1 MTVPESAEPSY
12 SLTPDTGEVD
22 VPTTDPAT
30 HEHSDLREF
39 LVLLRRHTLLIAF
52 VAIATA
58 GVAFLLSVR
67 MAKQYTAG
75 TTLLYSATSTTTGT
89 DADPTRAIATIVG
102 IAQSN
107 TVLAP
112 IAAHYKLSMQSLKN
126 SVNVT
131 GDTTSDLLKI
141 TATSG
146 SPAKAALLANSIAQ
160 SLIASRLAHLKALLQ
175 AQVGAL
181 QQQLQTFAGKVDPR
195 SLAAASA
202 VRAQLAE
209 ARAQLTVS
217 NPDLSVLTSAAT
229 PAGPSSPHPTRNA
242 AIGLVVGLVLGI
254 LLGALR
260 DRLDRRTRA
269 IDEVEA
275 VYRAPMLGMV
285 PFTKRRA
292 PRAELLADFSGS
304 GLLADAYRTI
314 RTNLSLFRLNSSDS
328 TIVVITSAVAGE
340 GKSAVAANLAHA
352 LSVTGKNVLV
362 VSADLHNPTLHEY
375 FGLSATDT
383 PAPAPLQRID
393 ATRAARTTPSKTASG
408 LVQVLAGDVTLS
420 EAVRI
425 IPLTQRE
432 RSSGGSL
439 ALLANSSTFF
449 DPAALFSSGQMNRF
463 LQQAKQKYNVI
474 VLDTPPLLVNAD
486 AALLAQSADV
496 LVMVARLNHLTRNQ
510 ARRAVR
516 VMSATR
522 IAPTGIIVTGDM
534 DEPSY
539 GYGYRYAAEKFET
552 EEASGVGTRVEKPRS
567 GRL

>member
-12 SLTPDTGEVD
+12 SLTPDPGEVD

-112 IAAHYKLSMQSLKN
+112 IAAQYKLSMRSLKN

-131 GDTTSDLLKI
+131 DDTTSDLLKI

-160 SLIASRLAHLKALLQ
+160 SLIASRLAQLKALLQ

-181 QQQLQTFAGKVDPR
+181 QQQLQTFAGKVDPS

-217 NPDLSVLTSAAT
+217 NPDLSVLTSAVT

-285 PFTKRRA
+285 PFTKKRA

-314 RTNLSLFRLNSSDS
+314 RTNLSLFRLNNSDS

-375 FGLSATDT
+375 FGLSATDA

-393 ATRAARTTPSKTASG
+393 TTRAARTTPSKTASG

-539 GYGYRYAAEKFET
+539 GYGYRYASEKFET
-552 EEASGVGTRVEKPRS
+552 EEARGVGTRVEKPRS

>member
-1 MTVPESAEPSY
+1 MP
-12 SLTPDTGEVD
+12 
-22 VPTTDPAT
+22 
-30 HEHSDLREF
+30 
-39 LVLLRRHTLLIAF
+39 
-52 VAIATA
+52 
-58 GVAFLLSVR
+58 
-67 MAKQYTAG
+67 KQYTAG
-75 TTLLYSATSTTTGT
+75 TTLLYSPTGTATGT
-89 DADPTRAIATIVG
+89 DNDPTRAIATLVG
-102 IAQSN
+102 IGSSN

-112 IAAHYKLSMQSLKN
+112 IANQYKLGIQSLKK
-126 SVNVT
+126 SVSVS
-131 GDTTSDLLKI
+131 GDTTSDLLRI
-141 TATSG
+141 SATSE
-146 SPAKAALLANSIAQ
+146 SPAKSALLANSIAQ
-160 SLIASRLAHLKALLQ
+160 SLIASRLTQLKALLQ
-175 AQVGAL
+175 AQAIAL
-181 QQQLQTFAGKVDPR
+181 QQQLQTFAGKVDP
-195 SLAAASA
+195 SSVAAASA
-202 VRAQLAE
+202 VRAQLAQ
-209 ARAQLTVS
+209 ARAALSVS
-217 NPDLSVLTSAAT
+217 NPDLSVLTAAT
-229 PAGPSSPHPTRNA
+229 KPQSPSSPHPTRNA
-242 AIGLVVGLVLGI
+242 AIGLLAGLLLGI
-254 LLGALR
+254 MLGVLR
-260 DRLDRRTRA
+260 DRLDRRTRG

-328 TIVVITSAVAGE
+328 TVVVITSAVAGE

-352 LSVTGKNVLV
+352 LAVTGKNVLV

-375 FGLSATDT
+375 FGFTGTET

-393 ATRAARTTPSKTASG
+393 LSRATRTTPPKSASG
-408 LVQVLAGDVTLS
+408 LVQVLAGDLTLS

-463 LQQAKQKYNVI
+463 LQQAKQKYNVV

-486 AALLAQSADV
+486 AALLAQSSDV

-552 EEASGVGTRVEKPRS
+552 DEAEGIGTAVEKPRR